1 MQKLRQGISNL
12 LLLLPIFS
20 PLINSLILSN
30 CPTHRPF
37 LSTAAQLHARW
48 KALAKQKRTINS
60 CAYNRTKQ
68 IPLDRMS
75 KTGSNN
81 APRRADSGNRIT
93 FRVPER
99 AELAHY
105 TGKFRRA
112 IKKSLCIA
120 HVVQYG

>member
-1 MQKLRQGISNL
+1 MQKLRQGIPNL
-12 LLLLPIFS
+12 LLLLPILS

-30 CPTHRPF
+30 LPNSSTI

-48 KALAKQKRTINS
+48 KALAKQKRTIYS
-60 CAYNRTKQ
+60 CAYHRTEPIQ
-68 IPLDRMS
+68 RDRMS

-81 APRRADSGNRIT
+81 APRRADSGNRMT

-99 AELAHY
+99 AELAHC

-112 IKKSLCIA
+112 AKKAVCIA
-120 HVVQYG
+120 YVVQHG